1 MCLKELLYSSSQ
13 LYASSFFTDAEAAE
27 ASDLKD
33 ATLDELL
40 QAAGNW

>member
-1 MCLKELLYSSSQ
+1 MCLKS
-13 LYASSFFTDAEAAE
+13 AFIFFIIIFFVAFFTDTKAAV

-40 QAAGNW
+40 QAAGN